1 MWIKFTAPFEWKPK
15 QSVTMVFKEGDTF
28 NATRECA
35 DAAFAAKAAV
45 ELKKT
50 NKDSEPTVVDGE

>member
-1 MWIKFTAPFEWKPK
+1 MWIRFTAPFDYKPK
-15 QSVTMVFKEGDTF
+15 RNVTQSFKEGDTF

-35 DAAFAAKAAV
+35 EAAIKAGAAV

-50 NKDSEPTVVDGE
+50 NKDSEPAPVVE